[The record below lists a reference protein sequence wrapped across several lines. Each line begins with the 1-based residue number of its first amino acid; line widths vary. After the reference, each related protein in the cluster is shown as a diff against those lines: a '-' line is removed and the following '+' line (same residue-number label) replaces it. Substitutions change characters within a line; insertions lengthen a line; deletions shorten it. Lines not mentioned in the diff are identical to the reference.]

1 MKKKVRTWVLI
12 LGMASPTLFSG
23 CLSTLGKD
31 VRDAVFSGTAAA
43 VHDTVFDQVLNA
55 LALEAEE

>member
-31 VRDAVFSGTAAA
+31 VRDAVFAGTADA
-43 VHDTVFDQVLNA
+43 VHDTIFDQVLNA
-55 LALEAEE
+55 LNRQTEE